1 MVHGFKLK
9 LVGCS
14 FQKFQ
19 NIPKKGDAV
28 FLKLEP
34 KNEFDENAIAVYNE
48 QREKIGYIGTD
59 KTVSTGNRKNGC
71 IDNVD
76 LHIIAN
82 TSDVNLNDKNS
93 YIAILSKFKDYFG
106 FIDLTLDV

>member
-59 KTVSTGNRKNGC
+59 KTVSTGKIATLLFYQNLK
-71 IDNVD
+71 
-76 LHIIAN
+76 II
-82 TSDVNLNDKNS
+82 
-93 YIAILSKFKDYFG
+93 
-106 FIDLTLDV
+106 LDS